1 MWRTVAVAEWH
12 TMQSWHA
19 KMSWT
24 AVLFLAAGGLLRA
37 AEGAEPAPGSAD
49 RYVALFNTRDKPAA
63 PADLPGVPVSVK
75 LSELGFD
82 VACRICDLWQPKDL
96 GEFTGEFAPEI
107 PWHGAGLY
115 RVSPARK

>member
-1 MWRTVAVAEWH
+1 MYGV
-12 TMQSWHA
+12 TMQQ
-19 KMSWT
+19 T
-24 AVLFLAAGGLLRA
+24 
-37 AEGAEPAPGSAD
+37 
-49 RYVALFNTRDKPAA
+49 
-63 PADLPGVPVSVK
+63 GVSRVVSVK

-115 RVSPARK
+115 RVSPTRK